1 MFWTGMQRDASTV
14 LQDQIRNTAAKRD
27 NLLRMRAHAIRLEA
41 MMFNGGID
49 TTEFGSVL
57 HESWSMKRDIS
68 TRISTSAIDQWYEL
82 ARSAG
87 AEGGK
92 LCGAGGGGFLMLIV
106 KPENQP
112 AVRRALSSLSELKIR
127 PEVHGSRV
135 IVGAAQ

>member
-1 MFWTGMQRDASTV
+1 
-14 LQDQIRNTAAKRD
+14 
-27 NLLRMRAHAIRLEA
+27 
-41 MMFNGGID
+41 MFNGGID
-49 TTEFGSVL
+49 AAEFGSVL

-68 TRISTSAIDQWYEL
+68 TRISTSQIDEWYGL
-82 ARSAG
+82 ARAAG

-112 AVRRALSSLSELKIR
+112 AVRSALGTLSEMKIR